1 MSKDFNDL
9 LKELKGFSK
18 KDINFIKQAYD
29 FACIAHDGQ
38 YRCSGEPFVTHP
50 LNVAI
55 KLARWN
61 ADVDT
66 ICAGLLHD
74 TIEDTSVTYE
84 DIEHTF
90 NNTIAYLVDGVTK
103 MADFRFSSKKERNL
117 ANTRKIITSITKDIR
132 IILIKIADREHN
144 METLDSKPVD
154 KQKGTAFETLHIFAP
169 IAGSVGMYRIKNKL
183 EDLSLKYLEP
193 DEYKRIEDDR
203 NSFYYE
209 YRNLLIDVSKEIK
222 KALSDNGIP
231 CEIRE
236 RIKSVYS
243 IYLKEREG
251 KSFNSIQ
258 DLLSLNIIVNQI
270 IDCYE
275 SLCYIHELY
284 NPINQ
289 NFRDYIPRPF
299 ANQYRSIHSSLIVRD
314 NTILQAQIRTPE
326 MDKQDNMGICS
337 YWEKYGKNAYKK
349 MQKDLKKKYPF
360 YKTLETYENVYK
372 NDEDFMFHVEAELL
386 SVKIYVYNS
395 LGEVVEIPYGS
406 TIEKYLVNQGIDV
419 EDVEE
424 CYVNGKKVNKKT
436 ILKDSDMIFVK
447 IKQQKEL
454 KLLK

>member
-1 MSKDFNDL
+1 MGKDFNDL
-9 LKELKGFSK
+9 LKELNRFSK
-18 KDINFIKQAYD
+18 KEINIIKQVYD
-29 FACIAHDGQ
+29 FACAAHAGQ

-90 NNTIAYLVDGVTK
+90 NKTVADLVDGVTK

-193 DEYKRIEDDR
+193 EEYKRIEDDR

-209 YRNLLIDVSKEIK
+209 YRGLLIDVSREIK
-222 KALSDNGIP
+222 KILTDNGIP
-231 CEIRE
+231 CEIRQ
-236 RIKSVYS
+236 RIKSIYS
-243 IYLKEREG
+243 IYLKESDG

-258 DLLSLNIIVNQI
+258 DLLSLNVIVNQI

-289 NFRDYIPRPF
+289 NFRDYISRPF
-299 ANQYRSIHSSLIVRD
+299 VNQYKSIHSSLIVRD

-326 MDKQDNMGICS
+326 MDKLDNMGICS
-337 YWEKYGKNAYKK
+337 YFETYGKNAFKK

-360 YKTLETYENVYK
+360 YSTLETYDKTYE
-372 NDEDFMFHVEAELL
+372 NDEDFMYHVEAELL

-395 LGEVVEIPYGS
+395 KGEVIEMPYGS
-406 TIEKYLVNQGIDV
+406 TIEKYILNQGLNVDDV
-419 EDVEE
+419 IS
-424 CYVNGKKVNKKT
+424 CYINGREVNKKYM
-436 ILKDSDMIFVK
+436 LKDNDIIHLELRK
-447 IKQQKEL
+447 QKEL
-454 KLLK
+454 RLL

>member
-1 MSKDFNDL
+1 MGKDFNDL
-9 LKELKGFSK
+9 LKELNRFSK
-18 KDINFIKQAYD
+18 KEINIIKQAYD
-29 FACIAHDGQ
+29 FASVAHAGQ

-90 NNTIAYLVDGVTK
+90 NKTVADLVDGVTK

-193 DEYKRIEDDR
+193 EEYKRIEDDR

-222 KALSDNGIP
+222 KILADNGIP

-236 RIKSVYS
+236 RIKSIYS

-258 DLLSLNIIVNQI
+258 DLLSLNIIVSRV

-275 SLCYIHELY
+275 SLYYIHGLY

-289 NFRDYIPRPF
+289 NFRDYISRPF
-299 ANQYRSIHSSLIVRD
+299 VNQYKSIHSSLIVRE

-326 MDKQDNMGICS
+326 MDKLDNMGICS
-337 YWEKYGKNAYKK
+337 YFETYGKNAYKK

-360 YKTLETYENVYK
+360 YNTLETYEKTYK

-395 LGEVVEIPYGS
+395 QGEVVEIPYGS
-406 TIEKYLVNQGIDV
+406 TIEKYILNQGFNID
-419 EDVEE
+419 DVIA
-424 CYVNGKKVNKKT
+424 CYVNGKEVNKKYM
-436 ILKDSDMIFVK
+436 LKDNDIIHLELRK
-447 IKQQKEL
+447 QKEL
-454 KLLK
+454 RLL